1 IIGAARLNPAL
12 VRYFDDHYGLTLD
25 PQTHEE
31 AAYTTAK
38 LEPLPALDLLRSHTT
53 KVRGLVVEHRLL
65 ISTFADLSDT
75 ASRDVV
81 DPEHHVINA
90 LFETG
95 AGTDAADYP
104 DTVPELRHEPVDL
117 DQRDP

>member
-1 IIGAARLNPAL
+1 
-12 VRYFDDHYGLTLD
+12 
-25 PQTHEE
+25 
-31 AAYTTAK
+31 
-38 LEPLPALDLLRSHTT
+38 LLRSHTT

-65 ISTFADLSDT
+65 IFTFADLSDT

-117 DQRDP
+117 DQRDPAEELLVVDLDRSQQRAVDHIIAGESLVV